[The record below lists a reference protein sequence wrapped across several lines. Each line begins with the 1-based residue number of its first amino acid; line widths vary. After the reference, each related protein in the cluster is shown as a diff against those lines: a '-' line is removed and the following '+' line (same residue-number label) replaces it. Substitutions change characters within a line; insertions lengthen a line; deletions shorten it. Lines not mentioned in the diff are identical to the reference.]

1 MRKLNK
7 KELIIASH
15 NDGKISE
22 IKELLN
28 FFDIKTVSSKG
39 LNLIEPEENGSTFI
53 ENAIIKA
60 RSAAKHS
67 NYIALSDDS
76 GLEVHSLNNDPGI
89 YSARWAGENKDFNAA
104 MKKINTLLNQKGA
117 KTSDLRKASFVCS
130 LCICWPDNHIEY
142 VEERVN
148 GTIVWPPRGNKKFG
162 EMSSE
167 EKHSWSPTKIGLSHR
182 AKAFSKLVEL
192 YIEQ

>member
-28 FFDIKTVSSKG
+28 FFDIKTVSSKD

-60 RSAAKHS
+60 KSAAKHS
-67 NYIALSDDS
+67 SYIALSDDS

-89 YSARWAGENKDFNAA
+89 YSARWAGVNKDFNGA

-130 LCICWPDNHIEY
+130 LCICWPENHIEY
-142 VEERVN
+142 VE
-148 GTIVWPPRGNKKFG
+148 
-162 EMSSE
+162 
-167 EKHSWSPTKIGLSHR
+167 
-182 AKAFSKLVEL
+182 
-192 YIEQ
+192 